1 MSETIRVP
9 DIGSGDGEVIELLVK
24 VGDTVEAE
32 QSLVVLESDK
42 ASMEIPAPKAGK
54 IAALHI
60 KVGDTLKTGDLLIDL
75 EGEDATTG
83 SEPAAEP
90 KAESKQTQVE
100 ESETP
105 TPAGDEDASAS
116 AGEGEAQE
124 IHVPDIGSSGKA
136 SIIEVAVKPGDTI
149 AAEQTLI
156 TLESD
161 KASMEIPSP
170 AAGVVESVSVKVGDE
185 VGTGDLI
192 LVLKGAAN
200 AKPSKSVESKA
211 GDKPA
216 KEAAEPEL
224 HEEAAAEPAG
234 ESVEEIKV
242 PDIGSTGKASII
254 EVAVKPGDTI
264 AAEQTLIT
272 LESDKAS
279 MEIPSPAAGVVE
291 SVSVKVGDEVGT
303 GDLILVLKGA
313 ANAKPS
319 KSVESKAGDKPAKE
333 AAEPELHEEAAAE
346 PAGESVEEIKV
357 PDIGSTGSANVI
369 EVLVKAGDQVK
380 AEQSLIVLESDKAS
394 MEIPAPKAG
403 VVESVAI
410 KVNDQAKTGDLILT
424 LKVAGA
430 APKQAAKPAAGNT
443 ASAPAAE
450 KKAEAPAKAA
460 APASAPAAGK
470 GKKVHAGPA
479 VRMVAREF
487 GVDLGEVTPTGPKGR
502 ILKEDVQAY
511 VKDQLQKS
519 KAAPAAAAGATGG
532 AGIPP
537 IPTVDFSKFGEI
549 EEVPMTRLMQVGA
562 NNLHRSWLNV
572 PHVTQFDQSDVT
584 DLEAFR
590 VGQKAV
596 AEKAGVKLTILPFL
610 LKACAH
616 VLKELPDFNAS
627 LAPSGKAV
635 IRKKYVHIGFAVD
648 TPDGLLV
655 PVIRN
660 VDQKS
665 LLQLAAEAA
674 QLAEKARTK
683 KLSGD
688 DMQGA
693 CFTISSLGH
702 IGGTGFTP
710 IVNAPEVA
718 ILGVSKASM
727 QPVWDGKAF
736 QPRLMLPLSLSYDH
750 RVINGAA
757 AARFTKRLGDLLAEI
772 RGLLL

>member
-1 MSETIRVP
+1 VSETIRVP
-9 DIGSGDGEVIELLVK
+9 DIGSGEGEIIEILVK

-54 IAALHI
+54 IAALHV
-60 KVGDTLKTGDLLIDL
+60 KLGDTLKTGDLLLDM
-75 EGEDATTG
+75 EDGASGETD
-83 SEPAAEP
+83 AAEP
-90 KAESKQTQVE
+90 MAVAAGSADEEVE
-100 ESETP
+100 MP
-105 TPAGDEDASAS
+105 TPPGDEDPSAS
-116 AGEGEAQE
+116 AKEDDQAGTGTAQE
-124 IHVPDIGSSGKA
+124 IHVPDIGTSGKA
-136 SIIEVAVKPGDTI
+136 NIIELPVKVGDRI
-149 AAEQTLI
+149 EAEQTLI

-170 AAGVVESVSVKVGDE
+170 AAGVIESIAVKVDDE

-192 LVLKGAAN
+192 LVLKGSGN
-200 AKPSKSVESKA
+200 ASSAPAQSTS
-211 GDKPA
+211 DKPA
-216 KEAAEPEL
+216 VQAAEPEL
-224 HEEAAAEPAG
+224 HETADEEPAG
-234 ESVEEIKV
+234 ES
-242 PDIGSTGKASII
+242 T
-254 EVAVKPGDTI
+254 
-264 AAEQTLIT
+264 
-272 LESDKAS
+272 
-279 MEIPSPAAGVVE
+279 
-291 SVSVKVGDEVGT
+291 
-303 GDLILVLKGA
+303 
-313 ANAKPS
+313 
-319 KSVESKAGDKPAKE
+319 
-333 AAEPELHEEAAAE
+333 
-346 PAGESVEEIKV
+346 EEIKV

-369 EVLVKAGDQVK
+369 EVMVKAGDTVE
-380 AEQSLIVLESDKAS
+380 ADQSLITLESDKAS

-403 VVESVAI
+403 VVESVSI
-410 KVNDQAKTGDLILT
+410 KVGDQAKTGDLILT
-424 LKVAGA
+424 LKVQGA
-430 APKQAAKPAAGNT
+430 APK
-443 ASAPAAE
+443 
-450 KKAEAPAKAA
+450 KKAEKPAPAQQNAAPAQKQASPSPAPAKAPQ
-460 APASAPAAGK
+460 APTPTGQP

-479 VRMVAREF
+479 VRMLAREF
-487 GVDLGEVTPTGPKGR
+487 GVELSEVTPTGPKGR
-502 ILKEDVQAY
+502 ILKEDVQSY

-519 KAAPAAAAGATGG
+519 KSAPAAAAATGG

-537 IPTVDFSKFGEI
+537 VPTVDFSKFGEI

-562 NNLHRSWLNV
+562 ANLHRSWLNV

-627 LAPSGKAV
+627 LAPSGKAI

-674 QLAEKARTK
+674 QLAEKARNK

-718 ILGVSKASM
+718 ILGVSKATM